1 MMISLRS
8 ETSIL
13 GRWWFTVDR
22 WSLAAMWALI
32 AIGAILAL
40 ASTPPIAQRLGLD
53 PFHFVRRQFAILP
66 VAALILVMVSAM
78 SPVWIRRLAVF
89 GFVGSVALLCA
100 TFWVGVEIKGARRW
114 INLGGFSLQP
124 SEFVKPTLVVLT
136 AWMFTRARRIETF
149 PGDLLAALSLAV
161 VVILLLLQ
169 PDLGMVVVV
178 SAVWFAQYVLSGL
191 RKSSVILFGAIAA
204 GGSYLAYLAFP
215 HVASRINRFLDRGS
229 GDTFQIDRA
238 QEAFQNGGLF
248 GRGPGEGVV
257 KQVLP
262 DAHSDFVFAVAGEE
276 FGVLAC
282 LIIVALFAFIVVRG
296 LTRLLQEN
304 DLFILIAVG
313 GLLMQFGLQAIINMG
328 STLQLLPTKGMTLPF
343 ISFGG
348 SSLLAISLGMGMMLA
363 LSRRR
368 FGGGEVA

>member
-32 AIGAILAL
+32 GIGAILTL

-53 PFHFVRRQFAILP
+53 PFHFVRRQFVLLP
-66 VAALILVMVSAM
+66 VAVAILVAVSVM

-89 GFVGSVALLCA
+89 GFLGSVALLCA
-100 TFWVGVEIKGARRW
+100 TFWTGVEIKGARRW

-124 SEFVKPTLVVLT
+124 SEFVKPTLAVLT
-136 AWMFTRARRIETF
+136 AWMFARARRIETF
-149 PGDLLAALSLAV
+149 PGDLLAVAAYLLV
-161 VVILLLLQ
+161 VTLLLLQ

-191 RKSSVILFGAIAA
+191 RKSSVVLFGAVAV
-204 GGSYLAYLAFP
+204 GGGYSAYLVFP
-215 HVASRINRFLDRGS
+215 HVTSRINRFLDRGS

-257 KQVLP
+257 KQV
-262 DAHSDFVFAVAGEE
+262 
-276 FGVLAC
+276 
-282 LIIVALFAFIVVRG
+282 IVALFAFIVVRG

>member
-22 WSLAAMWALI
+22 WSLFAMWGLI
-32 AIGAILAL
+32 AIGAILTL
-40 ASTPPIAQRLGLD
+40 ASTPPIALRLGLE
-53 PFHFVRRQFAILP
+53 PFHFVRRQFSLLPLAVAIL
-66 VAALILVMVSAM
+66 VIVSVLP
-78 SPVWIRRLAVF
+78 PVWIRRLAVL
-89 GFVGSVALLCA
+89 GFVASVALLGA
-100 TFWVGVEIKGARRW
+100 TLWAGVEIKGARRW

-124 SEFVKPTLVVLT
+124 SEFVKPTLSVLT
-136 AWMFTRARRIETF
+136 AWMFARARRIETF
-149 PGDLLAALSLAV
+149 PGDLLAILAYALVAA
-161 VVILLLLQ
+161 LLLLQ

-178 SAVWFAQYVLSGL
+178 SAVWFAQYFLSGL
-191 RKSSVILFGAIAA
+191 RKSSLLLFGGLAAA
-204 GGSYLAYLAFP
+204 GGYGAYLAFP
-215 HVASRINRFLDRGS
+215 HVASRINRFFDRGA

-282 LIIVALFAFIVVRG
+282 LVILALFAFIVLRG

-304 DLFILIAVG
+304 DLFVLIAVG
-313 GLLMQFGLQAIINMG
+313 GLLMQFGLQAIINIG
-328 STLQLLPTKGMTLPF
+328 STLHLLPTKGMTLPF

-363 LSRRR
+363 LTRRR